1 VTKFR
6 YPGSSQRVSSS
17 SIPPHIHPI
26 DIAPRSLSQNLLT
39 VISLVGNCS
48 QNFSKLRFRG
58 FFHRR
63 RNSFWSGFFYEDQM
77 LKKRE
82 LIPFAPCIR
91 RSASGNN
98 LLDGV
103 GFGVD
108 QLHRNL
114 VMEWSVRFSA
124 AQTTQSSRWMEF
136 FSAQEHLHPGLA
148 RQRM

>member
-1 VTKFR
+1 L
-6 YPGSSQRVSSS
+6 P
-17 SIPPHIHPI
+17 
-26 DIAPRSLSQNLLT
+26 T
-39 VISLVGNCS
+39 VISLVGNRC
-48 QNFSKLRFRG
+48 QKFSKLRFCG
-58 FFHRR
+58 FFHKR
-63 RNSFWSGFFYEDQM
+63 RNSSGLYEDQM

-136 FSAQEHLHPGLA
+136 FSAQEHLHPDLA